1 MSMLQ
6 TPWST
11 RGEATMGFKRIG
23 GGFVVELSSTY
34 AFVKFWQWEVFVS
47 FEGDGGAAG
56 RWIIL
61 SRT

>member
-1 MSMLQ
+1 
-6 TPWST
+6 
-11 RGEATMGFKRIG
+11 MGFKRIG